1 MGMRRFRHGGFASSF
16 CNLACSRPS
25 DSEEDAKVK
34 GTRNVGR
41 AKKRKRKAE
50 GKSPSGLFSSSRFL
64 NFSGPVY
71 LGAWLFAVR
80 LKESLHIDQRYWFST
95 LRMRFIT
102 WFVVTVQL
110 QINKFHARTFQGFF
124 KEKLH
129 FSRTKI
135 YLINQHSLTPFDHP
149 IG

>member
-1 MGMRRFRHGGFASSF
+1 MRRFRHGGFASSF

-71 LGAWLFAVR
+71 LGAWLFCSPSKR
-80 LKESLHIDQRYWFST
+80 KLTYRST
-95 LRMRFIT
+95 LLIFNFTHEVYYMVRSNRT
-102 WFVVTVQL
+102 TSDK
-110 QINKFHARTFQGFF
+110 QISCKDFSRIFQGKITLF
-124 KEKLH
+124 K
-129 FSRTKI
+129 
-135 YLINQHSLTPFDHP
+135 D
-149 IG
+149 